1 MIVEDMVTMNIVR
14 KGGKLGVI
22 GLIFFFVWLNLIVLF
37 GCYRGRSPQPP
48 AEEEEEDI
56 DDKLVVIDTCEYN

>member
-1 MIVEDMVTMNIVR
+1 MIVEDTVTMNIVR
-14 KGGKLGVI
+14 KGGKLGLI
-22 GLIFFFVWLNLIVLF
+22 GFIFFVLLNLIVLF